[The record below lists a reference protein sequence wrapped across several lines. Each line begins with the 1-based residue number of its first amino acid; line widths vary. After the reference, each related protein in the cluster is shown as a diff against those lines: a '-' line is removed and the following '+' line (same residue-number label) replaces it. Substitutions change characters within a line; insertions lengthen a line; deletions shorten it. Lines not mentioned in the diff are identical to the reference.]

1 MLKTY
6 DPTDRIIA
14 QAMEFG
20 FQLHQRH
27 EEVQRRK
34 RMDNLMM
41 GLGFSV
47 VVNVLAICGYLIG
60 WM

>member
-1 MLKTY
+1 MLKPY
-6 DPTDRIIA
+6 DTTDRIIA

-34 RMDNLMM
+34 RMDNLVM
-41 GLGFSV
+41 GLGFSL